1 MQGIDSEQP
10 LESPPVSVQMPQSP
24 INKFDGSLNGDDDS
38 FPQSPMYEEKVQP
51 NSSKVKDVCHYLEFK
66 IKIDRF
72 GPSSVN
78 DLFCTNRG
86 EMNFCTLRANELVWK
101 ERKKSVCVEKRHVP
115 SFLLKNW
122 HWQLFPELILILRE
136 GSSPQM
142 N

>member
-10 LESPPVSVQMPQSP
+10 LESPPVSVQMPGSP
-24 INKFDGSLNGDDDS
+24 INKFDGSLSGDDASFVVKPDS
-38 FPQSPMYEEKVQP
+38 AK
-51 NSSKVKDVCHYLEFK
+51 
-66 IKIDRF
+66 
-72 GPSSVN
+72 VN
-78 DLFCTNRG
+78 DLCSYLQSYSIKNEIYGFMTFEHLNRG
-86 EMNFCTLRANELVWK
+86 KMNFCTLRANELVWK

-122 HWQLFPELILILRE
+122 HWQLFLELILILRE

>member
-66 IKIDRF
+66 IREQSLVLPVLMTF
-72 GPSSVN
+72 SVQ
-78 DLFCTNRG
+78 TG
-86 EMNFCTLRANELVWK
+86 EK
-101 ERKKSVCVEKRHVP
+101 
-115 SFLLKNW
+115 
-122 HWQLFPELILILRE
+122 
-136 GSSPQM
+136 
-142 N
+142 

>member
-1 MQGIDSEQP
+1 MG
-10 LESPPVSVQMPQSP
+10 LESPPVSVQMQQSP

-51 NSSKVKDVCHYLEFK
+51 NSSKGRNE
-66 IKIDRF
+66 
-72 GPSSVN
+72 
-78 DLFCTNRG
+78 
-86 EMNFCTLRANELVWK
+86 FCTLRANELVWK

-122 HWQLFPELILILRE
+122 HWQQFPGLILTLQE
-136 GSSPQM
+136 GSFPQM